1 MTTCQ
6 SFEDGTPSSR
16 HNIRR
21 PTAMII
27 GTDKN
32 ADLDVF
38 TISQKFSR
46 LQNRMVEV
54 VTFVG
59 YRHGHTTVQVGQ
71 HLYVLGGIDGKGN
84 TMDRVSGMESN
95 FALFYNIWC
104 PPSSDRCSASTSA
117 IGRSRRCH
125 RCCMHEHISHLCI
138 SMAAFMR
145 SAPTLML
152 HQQTKSY
159 YQWNGTLF
167 NAHFLSK
174 MTKNNFLI
182 HPRSYDL
189 AKNQWSNESPMK
201 MLSQSIRQMAAAAFE
216 NEIIVV
222 YSGGMSVYK
231 PHQRGWCV
239 SKVEDIAS
247 EAHICLLSMDQSKL
261 VVSYRFS
268 DHSAYYFSE
277 FMPTHNNWYNKTVR
291 CILSASINSNRF
303 STIVFKFVSVSNLSV
318 ENILFLF
325 PVTCRTH
332 KAASRSNN
340 HWLSSIKSASI
351 IPSYLLTSN
360 TQNTQKIVEI
370 WIKKTKT
377 ASYSSSGFYCSYR
390 SLQSPPSSSFKLLA
404 KQKIT
409 PPKKRKQSTL
419 FVNYNFNNKF

>member
-1 MTTCQ
+1 MLHARAH
-6 SFEDGTPSSR
+6 FSSVYL
-16 HNIRR
+16 N
-21 PTAMII
+21 
-27 GTDKN
+27 
-32 ADLDVF
+32 
-38 TISQKFSR
+38 
-46 LQNRMVEV
+46 
-54 VTFVG
+54 
-59 YRHGHTTVQVGQ
+59 
-71 HLYVLGGIDGKGN
+71 GGIYAIGA
-84 TMDRVSGMESN
+84 N
-95 FALFYNIWC
+95 FDA
-104 PPSSDRCSASTSA
+104 ASTDEIILSMERYA
-117 IGRSRRCH
+117 VQCPFSI
-125 RCCMHEHISHLCI
+125 HIL
-138 SMAAFMR
+138 
-145 SAPTLML
+145 
-152 HQQTKSY
+152 
-159 YQWNGTLF
+159 
-167 NAHFLSK
+167 LSK

-370 WIKKTKT
+370 
-377 ASYSSSGFYCSYR
+377 
-390 SLQSPPSSSFKLLA
+390 
-404 KQKIT
+404 
-409 PPKKRKQSTL
+409 
-419 FVNYNFNNKF
+419 